1 MGKIERIQV
10 PSVDRERLEQ
20 LIRDRNSPQKVVW
33 RARIVLSAGD
43 GLGAVAIAATVGK
56 SVLTLRRWRRR
67 YANREFLRF
76 LKRIDKETPR
86 HLDLHLI
93 VDNGGLLSVESAEF
107 WHFDDHRD
115 GRDLGDAGDTDQYGQ
130 PLI

>member
-43 GLGAVAIAATVGK
+43 GLGAVAIAAAVGDN
-56 SVLTLRRWRRR
+56 VFRRMPVTADMILMALETGHVAHEPLT
-67 YANREFLRF
+67 AN
-76 LKRIDKETPR
+76 I
-86 HLDLHLI
+86 
-93 VDNGGLLSVESAEF
+93 
-107 WHFDDHRD
+107 
-115 GRDLGDAGDTDQYGQ
+115 
-130 PLI
+130 